1 MAKTIATILGI
12 GFILAGLLGII
23 MPGVLGLHTSM
34 AHNLIHMNYGAAAL
48 YIGLRG
54 TLRAAR
60 MFCLAFGA
68 VYLLLGVVG
77 FIVGSAQTAS
87 AGMPGM
93 SPDSRLWKF
102 VPGSVE
108 FGMPDHILHILLGL
122 ILVIGGLLTKA
133 DVDRAVDR
141 D

>member
-23 MPGVLGLHTSM
+23 APGVLGLHTST
-34 AHNLIHMNYGAAAL
+34 AHNLVHLITGAVSL

-54 TLRAAR
+54 TLAGAK
-60 MFCLAFGA
+60 MFCLVFGA

-77 FIVGSAQTAS
+77 FLLGTAQSVT

-93 SPDSRLWKF
+93 SPDNRLFKLI
-102 VPGSVE
+102 PGVLE
-108 FGMPDHILHILLGL
+108 FGTSDHIVHILLGL
-122 ILVIGGLLTKA
+122 IFLIGALLTKR
-133 DVDRAVDR
+133 DLDR
-141 D
+141 DRVGV